1 MLGKLIKILM
11 KKKKFNT
18 FLFQKKKIRINEIES
33 ILNQLKSQ
41 MKTATE
47 DLNRK

>member
-1 MLGKLIKILM
+1 M
-11 KKKKFNT
+11 KKKNLI
-18 FLFQKKKIRINEIES
+18 LFYFKKKKIRINEIES

>member
-11 KKKKFNT
+11 KKKNLI
-18 FLFQKKKIRINEIES
+18 LFYFKKKKIRINEIES